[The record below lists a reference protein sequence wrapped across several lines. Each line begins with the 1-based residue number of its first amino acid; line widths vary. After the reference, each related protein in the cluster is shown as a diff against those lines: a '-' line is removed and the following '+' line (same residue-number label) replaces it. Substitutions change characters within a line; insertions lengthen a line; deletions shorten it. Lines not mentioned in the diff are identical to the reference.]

1 MGNVDLRS
9 AIGRNLEAL
18 EYAPRIKKLLFCVVR
33 QTWPTDGLMLE
44 SLGLETLLDELQE
57 RYSTLA
63 EVETELS
70 AVVSTL
76 NKPAEYTLIANLVLS
91 QIQPLYHHG
100 ETGFRETRPLPP
112 EEAYEAIAQQIDQS
126 TYRDRFKKLLLC
138 ATTNRWESDSTL
150 LAALHLPTLLR
161 TLRRLATRLSD
172 LNAILTSIVAT
183 LNKPEEYAI
192 IATVLVDYLK
202 PLYPEPATAVAA
214 SPALETQAAEHTL
227 DLTADGPPPVPLAP
241 PALKRSAAAE
251 TLAAEHTLDLT
262 ADCPAPAPADPAIS
276 ETTAELAIDDPSLPG
291 IALSA
296 IAPCAPTPIPPKA
309 PTAPPLEYNLFD
321 VKQDVMQYTNA
332 LQAKLLLTALLQGR
346 AIAADAENFHTLR
359 QMLLDQL
366 LEQMLTRFSTF
377 SALEERLRAIA
388 PTLPP
393 ALEGP
398 QTANALLQA
407 VRRIYP
413 SGDRPSIQLDPE
425 QFSVLAAQPA
435 TPDDVTHLRSGAIA
449 ASDNDDEATCQ
460 FFPHA

>member
-1 MGNVDLRS
+1 MGDVDLRS
-9 AIGRNLEAL
+9 AIGRDLEAL
-18 EYAPRIKKLLFCVVR
+18 EYALRIKKLLFCTVR
-33 QTWPTDGLMLE
+33 QVWPADGRVLE
-44 SLGLETLLDELQE
+44 SLSLETLLGELLE
-57 RYSTLA
+57 RYSTLDQ
-63 EVETELS
+63 VETELT

-91 QIQPLYHHG
+91 QIHPLYQRS
-100 ETGFRETRPLPP
+100 ETAFWETRPLPP
-112 EEAYEAIAQQIDQS
+112 DALYGAIAQQLDQS

-202 PLYPEPATAVAA
+202 PLYPEPATVAA
-214 SPALETQAAEHTL
+214 SPVLETPE
-227 DLTADGPPPVPLAP
+227 
-241 PALKRSAAAE
+241 
-251 TLAAEHTLDLT
+251 AEHTLDLT
-262 ADCPAPAPADPAIS
+262 ADCPAPGPPAQSAAEAEYTMDLTADCPAPAPAAQFAS
-276 ETTAELAIDDPSLPG
+276 ETTGELAIDGPSLPG
-291 IALSA
+291 VALSA
-296 IAPCAPTPIPPKA
+296 IAPSAIAPTPPKA
-309 PTAPPLEYNLFD
+309 PKAPPLEYNLFD

-425 QFSVLAAQPA
+425 QLSALAAQPA
-435 TPDDVTHLRSGAIA
+435 PADDITHLRSGAIA
-449 ASDNDDEATCQ
+449 ASDDNEATCQ
-460 FFPHA
+460 FFPHT